1 MKTPIEWYRE
11 LYQKGA
17 GALAGTVEIAAIQA
31 DALDG
36 LRDRFACAALT
47 GLLACAS
54 SEARA
59 NYVNGYVGGQ
69 ALAECAYTIA
79 DAMLARRATPTTTGA
94 PAPQQPSAP
103 SADTKGQ

>member
-17 GALAGTVEIAAIQA
+17 GATEADIAAIQA

-47 GLLACAS
+47 GLLEHGAVAS
-54 SEARA
+54 EQQREQLA
-59 NYVNGYVGGQ
+59 
-69 ALAECAYTIA
+69 ALAYTLA
-79 DAMLARRATPTTTGA
+79 DAMMARRSQKPRRRTHNPRRQ
-94 PAPQQPSAP
+94 PAAQ
-103 SADTKGQ
+103 